1 MEEPTSGPEPEA
13 PAEAAPGEPTE
24 PTEPGEREGSGAVS
38 TAGGLL
44 SGLVGPDSAAEPGG
58 QGRPGT
64 TAGTEGHAEPQPI
77 GVGVT
82 PTGEAAVDAG
92 LRRLAD
98 ADHLPASGHL
108 QVYEDVH
115 RGLRDVL
122 AGLDQHPGPP
132 APSSTFS
139 TPHDNRS

>member
-1 MEEPTSGPEPEA
+1 MSGPEPEA
-13 PAEAAPGEPTE
+13 PVAA
-24 PTEPGEREGSGAVS
+24 A
-38 TAGGLL
+38 
-44 SGLVGPDSAAEPGG
+44 AAEPVPSGEQQEGNGG
-58 QGRPGT
+58 ASAARAAAAAP
-64 TAGTEGHAEPQPI
+64 AGDAEPQPI
-77 GVGVT
+77 GVGAT
-82 PTGEAAVDAG
+82 PTGDTAVDTT

-132 APSSTFS
+132 APSPT
-139 TPHDNRS
+139 TRDTTHDNRS